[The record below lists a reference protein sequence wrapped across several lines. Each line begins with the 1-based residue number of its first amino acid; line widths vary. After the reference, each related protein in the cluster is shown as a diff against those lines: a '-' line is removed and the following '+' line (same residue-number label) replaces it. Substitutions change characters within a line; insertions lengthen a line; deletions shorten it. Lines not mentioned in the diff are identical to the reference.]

1 MIKTLEVKDYA
12 LIDQINV
19 EFGKGLNIITGET
32 GAGKSILIDAM
43 GLLLGERASTEVVRK
58 GANKSIVE
66 GIFEVE
72 GNHKVKNLLD
82 ENEIDDYPEL
92 ILRREI
98 SLKGANRCFVN
109 DTPVSLSFIKE
120 IGNLLVD
127 LHGQHEHQSLLH
139 TETHIDYLDEFGNYD
154 DLLTKYKNKYDEL
167 IKTEK
172 EIETLRERE
181 AILIEKKEIYA
192 FQINEIDNVSP
203 EEGEEEK
210 LNDELKILENSEKL
224 AELSSEV
231 YQILYEA
238 DKPVHD
244 SIVKVKNDLSKL
256 AEIDKSFTESSNEV
270 ETVLA
275 LINDISSF
283 IRGYKSKIDLE
294 PEHIEDVRERLGAIN
309 MLKKKYGGTVQSVL
323 EHRKKIGEE
332 FELADNFSERI
343 MGLKNK
349 LNSIRIE
356 AGKLAK
362 GISEKRKAESK
373 KVRKNIEDS
382 LKELGISHPNFQT
395 VIINELAV
403 DNNFIT
409 VNGKSFKCSAKGID
423 KVEFFIS
430 TNQGEDPKPLA
441 KVASGGEI
449 SRIMLSLKS
458 TLAKNDKLPLL
469 IFDEIDVGVSGRIAQ
484 KVGNVLKDLA
494 KYHQIIA
501 ITHLPQIAGLADHHY
516 EVKKTDD
523 KSRTSS
529 SIEKLTDEGRVRE
542 VAKLMSGEKVTKA
555 SIKGAQELTG
565 INFNSE

>member
-1 MIKTLEVKDYA
+1 M
-12 LIDQINV
+12 
-19 EFGKGLNIITGET
+19 
-32 GAGKSILIDAM
+32 
-43 GLLLGERASTEVVRK
+43 
-58 GANKSIVE
+58 
-66 GIFEVE
+66 
-72 GNHKVKNLLD
+72 
-82 ENEIDDYPEL
+82 
-92 ILRREI
+92 
-98 SLKGANRCFVN
+98 
-109 DTPVSLSFIKE
+109 
-120 IGNLLVD
+120 LVD

-139 TETHIDYLDEFGNYD
+139 TETHLDYLDEFGNYD
-154 DLLTKYKNKYDEL
+154 DLLTKYKSKYDEL

-172 EIETLRERE
+172 EIDTLRERE
-181 AILIEKKEIYA
+181 AILIEKKEIYT

-203 EEGEEEK
+203 QEGEEEK

-294 PEHIEDVRERLGAIN
+294 PEHIEDVRERLGSIN

-373 KVRKNIEDS
+373 KVGKNIEDS

-409 VNGKSFKCSAKGID
+409 VNGKSFKCSVKGID

-501 ITHLPQIAGLADHHY
+501 ITHLPQIAGLADYHY

-523 KSRTSS
+523 KNRTSS

>member
-1 MIKTLEVKDYA
+1 MLKTLEVKDYA

-72 GNHKVKNLLD
+72 GNHKVKILLG
-82 ENEIDDYPEL
+82 ENEIDDYSEL

-154 DLLTKYKNKYDEL
+154 DLLSKYKNRYDEL
-167 IKTEK
+167 IKTER

-203 EEGEEEK
+203 VKGEEEK

-238 DKPVHD
+238 DNPVHD
-244 SIVKVKNDLSKL
+244 SIVRVKNNLNIL
-256 AEIDKSFTESSNEV
+256 AEIDKSFAEPSNEA
-270 ETVLA
+270 ETILA

-283 IRGYKSKIDLE
+283 IRSYESKIDLK
-294 PEHIEDVRERLGAIN
+294 PEHIEEVRERLGSIH

-323 EHRKKIGEE
+323 EHRKKIGKE
-332 FELADNFSERI
+332 FELAENFSERI
-343 MGLKNK
+343 TDLNNK
-349 LNSIRIE
+349 LNSIRVE
-356 AGKLAK
+356 AGNLAK
-362 GISEKRKAESK
+362 GISEKRKIESI
-373 KVRKNIEDS
+373 KVRKSIEDS

-395 VIINELAV
+395 KILNELAV
-403 DNNFIT
+403 NNNFIT
-409 VNGKSFKCSAKGID
+409 VNGKLFKCSARGID

-501 ITHLPQIAGLADHHY
+501 ITHLPQIAGLADYHY

-523 KSRTSS
+523 KNRTSS

>member
-1 MIKTLEVKDYA
+1 MLKTLEVKDYA
-12 LIDQINV
+12 LINQINV

-66 GIFEVE
+66 GIFDVE
-72 GNHKVKNLLD
+72 GNNKVKILLG

-154 DLLTKYKNKYDEL
+154 DLLSKYKNKYDEL
-167 IKTEK
+167 IKTER

-203 EEGEEEK
+203 EKGEEEK

-231 YQILYEA
+231 YQTLYEA

-244 SIVKVKNDLSKL
+244 SIVKVKNDLSTL
-256 AEIDKSFTESSNEV
+256 AEIDKSFIESLNEA

-283 IRGYKSKIDLE
+283 IRSYESKIDLK
-294 PEHIEDVRERLGAIN
+294 PEYIEEVRERLGSIH

-323 EHRKKIGEE
+323 EHRKKIGKE
-332 FELADNFSERI
+332 FELAENFSERI
-343 MGLKNK
+343 TDLNKK
-349 LNSIRIE
+349 LNSFRVE

-362 GISEKRKAESK
+362 GISEKRKTESK
-373 KVRKNIEDS
+373 KVRKSIEDS

-395 VIINELAV
+395 KILNELAV

-409 VNGKSFKCSAKGID
+409 VNGKSFRCSAKGID
-423 KVEFFIS
+423 KVEFYIS

-458 TLAKNDKLPLL
+458 TLAKNYKLPLL

-484 KVGNVLKDLA
+484 KVGNVLKALA
-494 KYHQIIA
+494 EYHQIIA

-523 KSRTSS
+523 KNRTSS

>member
-1 MIKTLEVKDYA
+1 MLKTLEVKDYA

-72 GNHKVKNLLD
+72 GNHKVKILLD
-82 ENEIDDYPEL
+82 ENEIDDYSEL

-154 DLLTKYKNKYDEL
+154 DLLSKYKNRYDEL
-167 IKTEK
+167 IKTER

-203 EEGEEEK
+203 EKGEEEK

-238 DKPVHD
+238 DNPVHD
-244 SIVKVKNDLSKL
+244 SIVRVKNNLNIL
-256 AEIDKSFTESSNEV
+256 AEIDKSFTESSNEA

-283 IRGYKSKIDLE
+283 IRSYESKIDLK
-294 PEHIEDVRERLGAIN
+294 PEHIEEVRERLGSIH

-332 FELADNFSERI
+332 FELAENYSERI
-343 MGLKNK
+343 TDLNDK

-362 GISEKRKAESK
+362 GISEKRKTESK
-373 KVRKNIEDS
+373 KVRISVEDS

-395 VIINELAV
+395 KILNELAV

-409 VNGKSFKCSAKGID
+409 VNGKSFKCSARGID

-484 KVGNVLKDLA
+484 KVGNVLKALA
-494 KYHQIIA
+494 EYHQIIA

-523 KSRTSS
+523 KNRTSS

-542 VAKLMSGEKVTKA
+542 VAKLMSGEKVTNA

>member
-66 GIFEVE
+66 GIFDVE
-72 GNHKVKNLLD
+72 GNHKVKNLLG

-154 DLLTKYKNKYDEL
+154 DLLTKYKSKYDEL

-172 EIETLRERE
+172 EIDTLRERE
-181 AILIEKKEIYA
+181 AILIEKKEIYT

-294 PEHIEDVRERLGAIN
+294 PEHIEDVRERLGSIN

-409 VNGKSFKCSAKGID
+409 VNGKSFKCSVKGID

-523 KSRTSS
+523 KNRTSS

>member
-66 GIFEVE
+66 GIFDVE
-72 GNHKVKNLLD
+72 GNHKVKNLLG
-82 ENEIDDYPEL
+82 ENKIDDYPEL

-154 DLLTKYKNKYDEL
+154 DLLTKYKSKYDEL

-172 EIETLRERE
+172 EIDTLRERE
-181 AILIEKKEIYA
+181 AILIEKKEIYT

-294 PEHIEDVRERLGAIN
+294 PEHIEDVRERLGSIN

-409 VNGKSFKCSAKGID
+409 VNGKSFKCSVKGID

-449 SRIMLSLKS
+449 SRIM
-458 TLAKNDKLPLL
+458 
-469 IFDEIDVGVSGRIAQ
+469 
-484 KVGNVLKDLA
+484 
-494 KYHQIIA
+494 
-501 ITHLPQIAGLADHHY
+501 
-516 EVKKTDD
+516 
-523 KSRTSS
+523 
-529 SIEKLTDEGRVRE
+529 
-542 VAKLMSGEKVTKA
+542 
-555 SIKGAQELTG
+555 
-565 INFNSE
+565 

>member
-1 MIKTLEVKDYA
+1 MLKTLEVKDYA

-66 GIFEVE
+66 GIFDVG
-72 GNHKVKNLLD
+72 GNNKVKILLI
-82 ENEIDDYPEL
+82 ENEIDDYSEL

-98 SLKGANRCFVN
+98 SLKGANRCFIN

-154 DLLTKYKNKYDEL
+154 DLLSKYKNRYDEL
-167 IKTEK
+167 IKTER

-244 SIVKVKNDLSKL
+244 AIVKVKNNLSIL
-256 AEIDKSFTESSNEV
+256 AEIDKSFTEPSNEA
-270 ETVLA
+270 ETMLA

-283 IRGYKSKIDLE
+283 IRSYKTKIDLE
-294 PEHIEDVRERLGAIN
+294 PEHIEEVRERLGSIN

-323 EHRKKIGEE
+323 EHRKRIGEE
-332 FELADNFSERI
+332 FELAENFSERI
-343 MGLKNK
+343 TELNNK
-349 LNSIRIE
+349 LSSIRIE
-356 AGKLAK
+356 AGKIAK
-362 GISEKRKAESK
+362 GISEKRRIESK
-373 KVRKNIEDS
+373 KVRKSIEDS

-395 VIINELAV
+395 KILNELAV

-458 TLAKNDKLPLL
+458 TLAQNDKLPLL

-484 KVGNVLKDLA
+484 KVGNVLKALA
-494 KYHQIIA
+494 EYHQIIA

-523 KSRTSS
+523 KNRTSS

-555 SIKGAQELTG
+555 SIKGAQELIG
-565 INFNSE
+565 INFNPE